1 MKRTALRMRAALS
14 LALVAFGLATAS
26 VCPAADYVIL
36 VDCTG
41 TMRYQGR
48 AEAALEAV
56 RDFMGSTSPG
66 DFITVYGYGEEPYP
80 ALPEYPARVD
90 CDYSGLAISE
100 GVSLSFGADRTDIT
114 RGLELV
120 WEERELVL
128 PRALETARAEEAAGS
143 CVILLTD
150 GKLIPCYDDYSE
162 YDRVYA
168 RSRARLLELGEL
180 LGEAGVPVH
189 AIGLGPADKI
199 DGALLED
206 VAWKSG
212 GDYVHSPTSADL
224 GRAFR
229 ELAPAVTAGRGS
241 TSAAGTVGS
250 VVEASTVGGSES
262 DYEHAQKPVEALS
275 FIQDEA
281 AASSAAT
288 GSEPAPEGAMGARG
302 VPAELGVAAAGGGPR
317 ATTPK
322 RSSPGVNAARAA
334 FRDFAG
340 TVQETIVGV
349 LGVIVGFVAIG
360 VQRRQSWTHAF
371 TRPLLRRE
379 IRVKGYLKPSY
390 PDGVV
395 GARSCIPLENPGVPV
410 LEVGEGAEFGD
421 DIPGT
426 LVEFIG
432 TVDGSPPT
440 LKVVRGAVLVNGQPV
455 EEEQALGDGDLIEL
469 AERPYMYLRGSR
481 R

>member
-1 MKRTALRMRAALS
+1 
-14 LALVAFGLATAS
+14 
-26 VCPAADYVIL
+26 
-36 VDCTG
+36 
-41 TMRYQGR
+41 
-48 AEAALEAV
+48 
-56 RDFMGSTSPG
+56 
-66 DFITVYGYGEEPYP
+66 
-80 ALPEYPARVD
+80 
-90 CDYSGLAISE
+90 
-100 GVSLSFGADRTDIT
+100 
-114 RGLELV
+114 
-120 WEERELVL
+120 
-128 PRALETARAEEAAGS
+128 
-143 CVILLTD
+143 VILLTD

-180 LGEAGVPVH
+180 LGEAGIPVH

-212 GDYVHSPTSADL
+212 GDYVHAPTSADL

-229 ELAPAVTAGRGS
+229 ELTSAVTAGRGS
-241 TSAAGTVGS
+241 TGAAGTAGS
-250 VVEASTVGGSES
+250 VVEASTGGDSES
-262 DYEHAQKPVEALS
+262 DSELAQKPVEALS

-281 AASSAAT
+281 ATSAATT

-302 VPAELGVAAAGGGPR
+302 APAELGVAAAGVPR
-317 ATTPK
+317 TTPK

-390 PDGVV
+390 PDGII
-395 GARSCIPLENPGVPV
+395 GARSCIPLENPGVPT
-410 LEVGEGAEFGD
+410 LEVGEGADFGGD
-421 DIPGT
+421 LPGT

-455 EEEQALGDGDLIEL
+455 KEEQALGDGDLIEL
-469 AERPYMYLRGSR
+469 AERPYVYLRGSR